1 MHQGSITGEEYTA
14 ETGTYRWMAP
24 EITQLEEYSF
34 MADVYSFGIVVWQLV
49 AHEELF
55 KELSQIEAAGTVA
68 IDGASLP
75 IQKKIPQLMEHLIR
89 SCWNEHPKVQLSFSE
104 ICIELQEINVV
115 LLMTK
120 KMAWG

>member
-24 EITQLEEYSF
+24 EIMQLEEYSF
-34 MADVYSFGIVVWQLV
+34 MVDVYSFGIVVQQLV

-68 IDGASLP
+68 IDGGSLP
-75 IQKKIPQLMEHLIR
+75 I
-89 SCWNEHPKVQLSFSE
+89 PKNNSTVDGTSYLKLLERTSKSTTFVQ
-104 ICIELQEINVV
+104 
-115 LLMTK
+115 
-120 KMAWG
+120 